1 LEQVANDVGLLL
13 SPMEMPADRGHHL
26 GAILRTTLP
35 QRVGLDVVVEQFIGI
50 ELRAV
55 ARELN
60 QTDLVSVGGD
70 KVLRDARAMHGIP
83 VDNEIDLAA
92 RLLPKPAHEVD
103 EHRRAE
109 GAVEHPKDELPPVG
123 DRGDHATAKALA
135 RRADDRRL
143 ADRRVA
149 GARDMVTAQPHFIT
163 PVDRGA
169 LVLCV
174 ARNGGVFA
182 LQPRRDGGIVGGI
195 ADAILQE
202 VLQIAETHGLL
213 SHEHFTVDG
222 TLLDAWASQ
231 KRVQP
236 KDPAARTPSDD
247 GDPKNPTV
255 NFRRQRRT
263 NETHESTTDPDAR
276 LARKSSGTASIV
288 GYLGSV
294 LMDNRHGRI
303 VATDVRAP
311 GYDSERDAAQNLHAR
326 KSRSAIDD
334 RTTRHDG
341 YAISQQQRKL
351 VEESFGWGKV
361 VGGLRKRHH
370 RGQRRVD
377 FVFRFV
383 HAAPPRT

>member
-1 LEQVANDVGLLL
+1 
-13 SPMEMPADRGHHL
+13 MP
-26 GAILRTTLP
+26 T
-35 QRVGLDVVVEQFIGI
+35 VFSKN
-50 ELRAV
+50 
-55 ARELN
+55 RERL
-60 QTDLVSVGGD
+60 
-70 KVLRDARAMHGIP
+70 
-83 VDNEIDLAA
+83 ID
-92 RLLPKPAHEVD
+92 
-103 EHRRAE
+103 
-109 GAVEHPKDELPPVG
+109 
-123 DRGDHATAKALA
+123 
-135 RRADDRRL
+135 
-143 ADRRVA
+143 
-149 GARDMVTAQPHFIT
+149 
-163 PVDRGA
+163 
-169 LVLCV
+169 
-174 ARNGGVFA
+174 
-182 LQPRRDGGIVGGI
+182 GGI
-195 ADAILQE
+195 ADAFLQE
-202 VLQIAETHGLL
+202 VLQIAEPHGLL
-213 SHEHFTVDG
+213 FHEHFTVDG

-341 YAISQQQRKL
+341 YAISQQTRKL

-361 VGGLRKRHH
+361 VGGPRKRHH

-377 FVFRFV
+377 FVFRFL
-383 HAAPPRT
+383 HAANNLVRIRTLIRRPAAT